1 MFHPVLNENVASLLN
16 SKPTVFHSF
25 HQRNRNKAWQ
35 KLKLFFYSPHIFLSV
50 TAQPTFS
57 GDPSKSYIYL
67 FIADK
72 LIQCL
77 QLLQMHPSVNH
88 LQNVL
93 IFVKAFQD
101 LEMNAWRWSW
111 SDCLWVQCHLTSTHR
126 GIAQEWDPLQR
137 ALLENPVTQR
147 QSWTAQTEKFFGK
160 LIWERGRYVIW
171 LVQQQRAVSLRTKGK
186 QEGNYA
192 SKRIVC
198 RHLRLGT
205 VGLIAGFKLRGVF
218 QPK

>member
-93 IFVKAFQD
+93 TFVKSISGPRNECLALVLEWLSLGSVPSD
-101 LEMNAWRWSW
+101 L
-111 SDCLWVQCHLTSTHR
+111 H
-126 GIAQEWDPLQR
+126 
-137 ALLENPVTQR
+137 TQR
-147 QSWTAQTEKFFGK
+147 NCSGVGSPSTCTSRESSNSKTELDCTDWEIFWETYMGKRKVCDLVSPTAKGCLLKNKGEAGRELCIQKDCMQAPEAWHCWVNSWIQA
-160 LIWERGRYVIW
+160 
-171 LVQQQRAVSLRTKGK
+171 
-186 QEGNYA
+186 
-192 SKRIVC
+192 
-198 RHLRLGT
+198 
-205 VGLIAGFKLRGVF
+205 
-218 QPK
+218 

>member
-93 IFVKAFQD
+93 TFVKSISGPRNECLALVLEWLSLGSVPSD
-101 LEMNAWRWSW
+101 LHTQRNCSGVG
-111 SDCLWVQCHLTSTHR
+111 STSTCTSR
-126 GIAQEWDPLQR
+126 ESSNSKTD
-137 ALLENPVTQR
+137 
-147 QSWTAQTEKFFGK
+147 WTAQTEKFFGK